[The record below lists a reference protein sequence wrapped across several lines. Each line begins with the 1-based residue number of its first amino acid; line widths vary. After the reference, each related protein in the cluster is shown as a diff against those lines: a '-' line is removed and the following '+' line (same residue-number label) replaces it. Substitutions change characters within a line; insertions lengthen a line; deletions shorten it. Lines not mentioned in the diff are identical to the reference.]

1 MLQSLYTTFQTS
13 LLFNFQEV
21 FLVFLVILGYLSSLF
36 TLRCGNAKPDVT
48 FPAKKIHLV
57 KSARSHVK
65 WFETLRFCISSV
77 VKRGE
82 NTCAKRKPKECTA
95 QQTFSKPVSSFCHL
109 GGQETEQ
116 VDSRLTS
123 RAPSR
128 IYVK

>member
-1 MLQSLYTTFQTS
+1 MYRFLCYKVYTQLFKQVYCLTFFT
-13 LLFNFQEV
+13 V

-95 QQTFSKPVSSFCHL
+95 Q
-109 GGQETEQ
+109 
-116 VDSRLTS
+116 
-123 RAPSR
+123 
-128 IYVK
+128 

>member
-82 NTCAKRKPKECTA
+82 NTYAKRKPKECTA
-95 QQTFSKPVSSFCHL
+95 Q
-109 GGQETEQ
+109 
-116 VDSRLTS
+116 
-123 RAPSR
+123 
-128 IYVK
+128 